1 MPVGTH
7 SFSFSDFSW
16 ASAVGP
22 GKTIL
27 AEISKVTATGGP
39 PVHDLFARDLAALAG
54 MRRAAAGDG
63 TNWLEG
69 VDKVNGYPTRYVVVG
84 DTFLTLG
91 ITPGDDATAV
101 LAEGVTGSPA
111 SIGFL
116 YLVLLTG
123 ANSDAPQITQLMS
136 STLTYQGDPIQA
148 FATADG
154 TRDLIK
160 GLVNKA
166 VGFVA
171 DMFELA
177 WEVGGTADLGA
188 AAAAAGN
195 AAEDAA
201 TAASGRTTFLGPGG
215 ATVETDVWMTTGEA
229 VSMGLQVV
237 AVLALL
243 SLELLAKQ
251 MTGYVRV
258 YNATNEA
265 LDVSLAWLDADD
277 RYAGPTGTEFVT
289 LAPIGP
295 VWTPPWIIGDQ
306 AVSYAGWMF
315 ANTDKLARVAY
326 VLRIAPTQTFPGADV
341 MIDIPNHS
349 DNSLAVEIG
358 AGQDYQGFWE
368 ANHGKNT
375 ALCAT
380 SANTPAS
387 PYRVRIATN
396 QVSGTSPAPAD
407 GRLGY
412 QYQHVVLIE
421 PVT

>member
-1 MPVGTH
+1 MGTH

-27 AEISKVTATGGP
+27 EEISKVSETGGP
-39 PVHDLFARDLAALAG
+39 SVHDLFARDLAALAG

-63 TNWLEG
+63 TNWLDG
-69 VDKVNGYPTRYVVVG
+69 VDKINGYPTRYVVVG

-91 ITPGDDATAV
+91 ITPSDDATAT
-101 LAEGVTGSPA
+101 LADGSVSPA

-148 FATADG
+148 FATAEG

-166 VGFVA
+166 VGFIA
-171 DMFELA
+171 DMFELS
-177 WEVGGTADLGA
+177 WEVVGTADLGA
-188 AAAAAGN
+188 AAAAAAN

-215 ATVETDVWMTTGEA
+215 ATVETDVWMTVGEGI
-229 VSMGLQVV
+229 SMGLQVV

-258 YNATNEA
+258 YNATGEE
-265 LDVSLAWLDADD
+265 LDVSLAWLDGDD

-315 ANTDKLARVAY
+315 ANTDELARVAY
-326 VLRIAPTQTFPGADV
+326 VLRIAPTPTFPGADV
-341 MIDIPNHS
+341 MVDIPNHS
-349 DNSLAVEIG
+349 DNSLAVEVG
-358 AGQDYQGFWE
+358 AGDDCQAFWE

-380 SANTPAS
+380 SADTPAS
-387 PYRVRIATN
+387 PYRVHIATN

-412 QYQHVVLIE
+412 QYQHVVVIE

>member
-1 MPVGTH
+1 MGTH

-22 GKTIL
+22 GNTIL
-27 AEISKVTATGGP
+27 AEISKVIETGGP

-63 TNWLEG
+63 TNWLDG
-69 VDKVNGYPTRYVVVG
+69 VDKLNGYPTRYVVVG

-91 ITPGDDATAV
+91 ITPDDDATAV
-101 LAEGVTGSPA
+101 LADGVTGSPA

-123 ANSDAPQITQLMS
+123 ANNDAPQVTQLMS

-201 TAASGRTTFLGPGG
+201 TVGVGTDDVPRTRRCHGGDRRLDDHRRSRQHGAAGRRRARPVVPG
-215 ATVETDVWMTTGEA
+215 A
-229 VSMGLQVV
+229 VGQADDRLRPGLQRHGQ
-237 AVLALL
+237 
-243 SLELLAKQ
+243 E
-251 MTGYVRV
+251 
-258 YNATNEA
+258 
-265 LDVSLAWLDADD
+265 LDVSLAWLDGDD

-295 VWTPPWIIGDQ
+295 VWTPPWIIGDR
-306 AVSYAGWMF
+306 AVSYAVGGCS
-315 ANTDKLARVAY
+315 
-326 VLRIAPTQTFPGADV
+326 PTP
-341 MIDIPNHS
+341 
-349 DNSLAVEIG
+349 
-358 AGQDYQGFWE
+358 
-368 ANHGKNT
+368 
-375 ALCAT
+375 T
-380 SANTPAS
+380 SWPAS
-387 PYRVRIATN
+387 PTC
-396 QVSGTSPAPAD
+396 SGSPRP
-407 GRLGY
+407 RRS
-412 QYQHVVLIE
+412 
-421 PVT
+421 PVPT